1 MTPPSAGSNQ
11 KTKKFSGLEIQRF
24 TRNLKIGTLWMIFG
38 ISSAVLKRII
48 GMKINEPKT
57 ILFVEDD
64 EVVLMAYRN
73 RLQREGFR
81 VESARDGLEA
91 MKILL
96 MSAPDLVILDLMLP
110 KFNGEEVLKF
120 IRAERRLKSLPVIIF
135 STNSII
141 DAEHEPVLEGASRRL
156 IKSTCTASMLVSAIR
171 EAMADESADNPDGKL
186 RSPFSTILQTAA

>member
-1 MTPPSAGSNQ
+1 MRTIDMKSTGS
-11 KTKKFSGLEIQRF
+11 
-24 TRNLKIGTLWMIFG
+24 
-38 ISSAVLKRII
+38 
-48 GMKINEPKT
+48 KT

-73 RLQREGFR
+73 RLQREGFC
-81 VESARDGLEA
+81 VEPARDGLEA

-96 MSAPDLVILDLMLP
+96 MSVPDLVILDLMLP

-141 DAEHEPVLEGASRRL
+141 DAEHEPMLEGASRRL

-171 EAMADESADNPDGKL
+171 EALPAASAENPVDSI